1 LALPN
6 FKRPEWLSPTIVGVM
21 CGTAAA
27 LSWAAGFVAA
37 RHGVQIGLTPADLAF
52 HRFFWM
58 GLILLPAIWRVGLAD
73 LGGVGWK
80 RGFVIFLLAGPT
92 QGLLSAA
99 GFTLAPLGHG
109 GVIQPGTAALFGL
122 IFATLILHEPLW
134 ARRIVGAAAILTGL
148 MLLGAEA
155 VTTIGKHGLGGDF
168 LFIFAGISWAM
179 FGTVLRLWNLR
190 PQRAALAITALALFV
205 YAPLHAIFFGFRHM
219 IDVGLWENLL
229 QIVIQ
234 GVLAGPLAVHLFA
247 RAVALLGAGRAA
259 AFPAMV
265 PPATL
270 IIGALTLGEIPSAVQ
285 LAGLAVVVVGF
296 RLTLQHVR
304 AAPQ

>member
-1 LALPN
+1 MALPN
-6 FKRPEWLSPTIVGVM
+6 FRRPEWLSPTIVGVM

-27 LSWAAGFVAA
+27 LSWATGFVAA

-52 HRFFWM
+52 HRFFWAS
-58 GLILLPAIWRVGLAD
+58 LILVPAMWRSGLAD
-73 LGGVGWK
+73 LGGVGWG
-80 RGFVIFLLAGPT
+80 RGFVIFLLAGPL
-92 QGLLSAA
+92 QGFLSAA

-122 IFATLILHEPLW
+122 IFATLILREPLW

-155 VTTIGKHGLGGDF
+155 VTTIGTHGLGGDL
-168 LFIFAGISWAM
+168 LFFAAGVDWAL
-179 FGTVLRLWNLR
+179 FGTLLRLWNLR
-190 PQRAALAITALALFV
+190 AQRAALAISALSLLIYV
-205 YAPLHAIFFGFRHM
+205 PLHAIFVGFRHM
-219 IDVGLWENLL
+219 AEAGLLENVL
-229 QIVIQ
+229 QIVVQ
-234 GVLAGPLAVHLFA
+234 GGLAGPLSVHLFA
-247 RAVALLGAGRAA
+247 QAVILLGAGRAA

-285 LAGLAVVVVGF
+285 IAGLAVVVVGF
-296 RLTLQHVR
+296 RLTLQQVR